1 MKRGLDREIKKV
13 GIVGAGAIGGVYAYP
28 LHKLLK
34 DNFAFIANGKRKERL
49 EKEGLIL
56 NKEQFYPKVVS
67 SDENVEFDLIIVS
80 VKNYQLES
88 AIEDIKNL
96 VHKNTII
103 LTLLNGIVARD
114 ILQEA
119 FKDNQVLYGLA
130 IKIDAVKVGNEITQ
144 TSSAIIQFGDANNR
158 EMSEGVLAVK
168 NLLNDAKINNQ
179 VFEDMIKTIWTKWM
193 LNIGLN
199 QVSAISGATYGV
211 IKTTPELLTLVNKA
225 MMEVMK
231 VSQACNINLGEENW
245 ESVQDVI
252 STLSGDGKTSL
263 LQDVENKRK
272 TEVEYFSGTLIKI
285 AKKYEVDVPVN
296 EVLYN
301 FIKAKEKNYTK

>member
-1 MKRGLDREIKKV
+1 MEIKKV
-13 GIVGAGAIGGVYAYP
+13 ALIGAGAIGCVYAHS
-28 LHKLLK
+28 LNNLLK
-34 DNFAFIANGKRKERL
+34 ENFAFIANGKRKEKL
-49 EKEGLIL
+49 EKEGLYL
-56 NKEQFYPKVVS
+56 NGEKFSPRVIS
-67 SDENVEFDLIIVS
+67 SDSDFKPDLIIVS

-96 VHKNTII
+96 VGENTII

-114 ILQEA
+114 VLKEH

-130 IKIDAVKVGNEITQ
+130 IKIDAVKVGNKITQ
-144 TSSAIIQFGDANNR
+144 TNDAIIQFGDANNR

-179 VFEDMIKTIWTKWM
+179 VFENMVKTIWNKWM

-211 IKTTPELLTLVNKA
+211 IKQTPELINLTNKA
-225 MMEVMK
+225 MMEVMEVSK
-231 VSQACNINLGEENW
+231 VVGVNLDEENW
-245 ESVQDVI
+245 ASVQDVI
-252 STLSGDGKTSL
+252 NSLGGDGKTSM

-272 TEVEYFSGTLIKI
+272 TEVDYFSGTLMKI
-285 AKKYEVDVPVN
+285 AKENGVSVPVN

-301 FIKAKEKNYTK
+301 FIKAKEQNY

>member
-1 MKRGLDREIKKV
+1 MKINKV
-13 GIVGAGAIGGVYAYP
+13 AIIGAGAIGCVYAYK
-28 LHKLLK
+28 LNKLLK
-34 DNFAFIANGKRKERL
+34 DDFAFIANGKRKDRL
-49 EKEGLIL
+49 EQEGLYL
-56 NKEQFYPKVVS
+56 NGEKFCPKVVS
-67 SDENVEFDLIIVS
+67 SNDDFKPDLIIVT
-80 VKNYQLES
+80 VKNYQLQD

-96 VHKNTII
+96 VGNNTII

-114 ILQEA
+114 VLKEA

-130 IKIDAVKVGNEITQ
+130 IKIEAVKVGNKITQ
-144 TSSAIIQFGDANNR
+144 PNSAIIQFGDAYNK

-168 NLLNDAKINNQ
+168 NIFNDAKINNQ

-199 QVSAISGATYGV
+199 QVSAISEATYGV
-211 IKTTPELLTLVNKA
+211 VKETPELLELVNKA

-231 VSQACNINLGEENW
+231 VSKACGINLNHENW

-252 STLSGDGKTSL
+252 NSLDGFGKTSM

-272 TEVEYFSGTLIKI
+272 TEVDYFSGTLIKKAREHGI
-285 AKKYEVDVPVN
+285 EVPVN

-301 FIKAKEKNYTK
+301 FIKAKEKNY